1 MKPPGSIASAPEKSD
16 AWRKRHLATR
26 LRALMTERGLT
37 VAETAR
43 LIRER
48 LDGDTFNLV
57 NISHYRAGRSL
68 PRPRVLKA
76 LSEVFGVE
84 PTDLVPEAAAE
95 PEASTM
101 LDDGLNELAI
111 KVDAATFADLVSK
124 GRMPD
129 ELPPFNLVDLPN
141 GEAWLQINQR
151 MPWSTVLK
159 IIQILKG
166 VSVTED

>member
-1 MKPPGSIASAPEKSD
+1 MKSPAKIVPPSEKSD
-16 AWRKRHLATR
+16 AWRKRHLAAR

-76 LSEVFGVE
+76 LSDVFGVD
-84 PTDLVPEAAAE
+84 PTDLVPDPMAAPDAATTLE
-95 PEASTM
+95 
-101 LDDGLNELAI
+101 DGLNELAI
-111 KVDAATFADLVSK
+111 KVDAANFADLLSK
-124 GRMPD
+124 GRMPE

-151 MPWSTVLK
+151 MPWTTVLK

-166 VSVTED
+166 VSVAED